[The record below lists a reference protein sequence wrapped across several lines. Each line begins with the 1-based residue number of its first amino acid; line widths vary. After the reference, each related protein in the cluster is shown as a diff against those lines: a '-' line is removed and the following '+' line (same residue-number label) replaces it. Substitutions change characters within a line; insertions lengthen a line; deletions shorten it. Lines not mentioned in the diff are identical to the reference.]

1 MVDTINNNEINEAKV
16 PQSSLEHEMRT
27 SFLDYAMSVIVDR
40 ALPDVRDGC
49 KPVHRRILYVMN
61 DVAPATKATVKSARI
76 VGDVMGKYHPHGDSS
91 IYEAMVR
98 MGQDFSMGEMLV
110 QGQGNFGSRDG
121 DKAAAMRYTEAR
133 LSKLG
138 ASLMDDMEKDTVDWQ
153 PNFDGTLQ
161 EPVVL
166 PTKFPNFLVNGGS
179 GIAVGMATNV
189 PTYNLGEV
197 CNGILAVLDNK
208 DITDDEL
215 FGIIPGPDFPTGAI
229 IMGHAGAYKAHTTGR
244 GSIIVRA
251 KTHMETFHD
260 HPAIV
265 VDEIPYQVNK
275 AQLIIKIAELSKEKR
290 IEGISEIRDESS
302 KEGLR
307 IVIELKRD
315 AMYEVVLNHL
325 FQYTEMQTSFPVNM
339 MALNRGRP
347 MLFNVRGVL
356 DAFIDFRI
364 EVIRR
369 RTIFDLNKARNR
381 AHTLLGL
388 SVAVGNLDAVIELI
402 KSSANPEEAR
412 NALVARGWPASD
424 IESYIQLI
432 DDPNTEYENG
442 LFHMSED
449 QARAIL
455 ELQLHRLTGLER
467 DKIHDDLTG
476 LGAQIKDLLEILG
489 SHERI
494 VGIIRDETTAV
505 RDNWASPRR
514 TEISDA
520 EIDIDIE
527 DLIARE
533 DMVVTVSNTGYIK
546 RVALD
551 TYRAQKRGGKGRNA
565 MTTKDDDYVVQVFVA
580 NTHTPLLFFSSKG
593 LCYKLK
599 TYKLPEAAAAAK
611 GRPLVNLLPL
621 SAGETI
627 TAILPVPE
635 DEVERV
641 RESGVEHFLMFAT
654 ASGTVRRNRMSDFD
668 SIRAN
673 GKIAMKLDEGDS
685 LISVLPCNET
695 QDVFLT
701 TYRGRCIRFPVPEI
715 RVFAGRNSTGNRG
728 MTLADDDRIIGM
740 AMLNHGET
748 DSAIRAAYIKQS
760 RALRRAAT
768 GVEEDAGDADEE
780 TTTVTLTDEQMA
792 KLAADEQFIL
802 TISENGFGKRTSS
815 YEYRTTHRGGGGF
828 TNIKLGGKNTAVAG
842 SFPVSDD
849 QDIIMVTDGGKI
861 IRTPVADVRIAGRST
876 AGVTLFR
883 TAENEKV
890 VSAIS
895 LVRDDEEE
903 VTVDTDIA
911 ATDNDTTT
919 QE

>member
-1 MVDTINNNEINEAKV
+1 MSENFNEVNAIKV

-61 DVAPATKATVKSARI
+61 DVAPSTKATVKSARI
-76 VGDVMGKYHPHGDSS
+76 VGEVMGKYHPHGDSS
-91 IYEAMVR
+91 IYEAMAR
-98 MGQDFSMGEMLV
+98 MAQDFSMGETLV

-121 DKAAAMRYTEAR
+121 DKPAAMRYTEAR

-138 ASLMDDMEKDTVDWQ
+138 ASLMDDMEKDTVDWM
-153 PNFDGTLQ
+153 PNFDGTLE

-197 CNGILAVLDNK
+197 CNAILAILDNRE
-208 DITDDEL
+208 ITDDEL
-215 FGIIPGPDFPTGAI
+215 FTIVPGPDFPTGGI
-229 IMGHAGAYKAHTTGR
+229 IMGRAGAYKAHTTGR
-244 GSIIVRA
+244 GSIIVRS
-251 KTHMETFHD
+251 KTHIEDFRD
-260 HPAIV
+260 HQAIV

-315 AMYEVVLNHL
+315 AIADVVLNHL
-325 FQYTEMQTSFPVNM
+325 FQYTEMQTNFPVNM

-347 MLFNVRGVL
+347 MLFNIRGVL
-356 DAFIDFRI
+356 DAFIDFRA

-369 RTIFDLNKARNR
+369 RTIFDLNKARAR

-388 SVAVGNLDAVIELI
+388 SVAVGNLDEVIELI

-412 NALVARGWPASD
+412 NALVARGWKASD
-424 IESYIQLI
+424 IETYIQLI

-442 LFHMSED
+442 MFHMSED

-467 DKIHDDLTG
+467 DKIHDDLTT
-476 LGAQIKDLLEILG
+476 LGGQIKDLLEILG
-489 SHERI
+489 SAARI
-494 VGIIRDETTAV
+494 IQIIRDETTAV
-505 RDNWASPRR
+505 RDSWGQARR
-514 TEISDA
+514 TDISEA

-565 MTTKDDDYVVQVFVA
+565 MATKEDDYVVQVFVA

-593 LCYKLK
+593 ICYKLK

-621 SAGETI
+621 SNGETI
-627 TAILPVPE
+627 TAILPVADE
-635 DEVERV
+635 DVERV
-641 RESGVEHFLMFAT
+641 KASGKEHFLMFAT

-673 GKIAMKLDEGDS
+673 GKIAMKLDDGDS
-685 LISVLPCNET
+685 LISVLPCTED
-695 QDVFLT
+695 QDVFLS

-715 RVFAGRNSTGNRG
+715 RVFAGRNSTGVRG
-728 MTLADDDRIIGM
+728 MNLNDDDRIIGM
-740 AMLNHGET
+740 AMLNSGET
-748 DSAIRAAYIKQS
+748 DSAVRAAYIKQS
-760 RALRRAAT
+760 RALRRLETGIEEEADAEEEATTLVLDDAKMAEMKAA
-768 GVEEDAGDADEE
+768 EE
-780 TTTVTLTDEQMA
+780 
-792 KLAADEQFIL
+792 FIL

-815 YEYRTTHRGGGGF
+815 YEYRVTHRGGGGF

-861 IRTPVADVRIAGRST
+861 IRTPVADVRIAGRAT
-876 AGVTLFR
+876 AGVTLLR

-895 LVRDDEEE
+895 IEKDDSAEEE
-903 VTVDTDIA
+903 TVMESDNAADAVT
-911 ATDNDTTT
+911 
-919 QE
+919 E

>member
-1 MVDTINNNEINEAKV
+1 MSEIIETNELSEVKV

-61 DVAPATKATVKSARI
+61 DVAPATRATVKSARI

-138 ASLMDDMEKDTVDWQ
+138 ASMMDDLDKDTVDWQ

-189 PTYNLGEV
+189 PTYNLGEL
-197 CNGILAVLDNK
+197 CNGILAILDNDK
-208 DITDDEL
+208 ISDDEL
-215 FGIIPGPDFPTGAI
+215 FEIIPGPDFPTGGI
-229 IMGHAGAYKAHTTGR
+229 IMGRSGAYKAHTTGR

-265 VDEIPYQVNK
+265 IDEIPYQVNK
-275 AQLIIKIAELSKEKR
+275 SQMIIKIAELSKDKR

-307 IVIELKRD
+307 VVIELKRD
-315 AMYEVVLNHL
+315 AIPDVVLNQL
-325 FQYTEMQTSFPVNM
+325 FQYTEMQTNFPVNL

-347 MLFNVRGVL
+347 MLFSVRGVL
-356 DAFIDFRI
+356 DAFIEFRI

-388 SVAVGNLDAVIELI
+388 TVAVGNLDEVIELI
-402 KSSANPEEAR
+402 KSSPNPD
-412 NALVARGWPASD
+412 VAREQLIARTWPAAD
-424 IESYIQLI
+424 IETYIKLI

-442 LFHMSED
+442 MFRMSED
-449 QARAIL
+449 QAKAIL

-467 DKIHDDLTG
+467 DKIHDDLTA
-476 LGAQIKDLLEILG
+476 LGAQIKDLLDILG

-494 VGIIRDETTAV
+494 VQIIREETIDE
-505 RDNWASPRR
+505 RDNWSSKRR

-520 EIDIDIE
+520 EIDIDME

-565 MTTKDDDYVVQVFVA
+565 MTTKDDDYVVNVFVA

-621 SAGETI
+621 ENGETI

-635 DEVERV
+635 EEVQRV
-641 RESGVEHFLMFAT
+641 QESGKEHFLMFAT
-654 ASGTVRRNRMSDFD
+654 SSGTVRRNRMSDFD

-673 GKIAMKLDEGDS
+673 GKIAMKLDEGES
-685 LISVLPCNET
+685 LISVLPCTED
-695 QDVFLT
+695 QDVFLA
-701 TYRGRCIRFPVPEI
+701 TYRGRCIRFPVNEI
-715 RVFAGRNSTGNRG
+715 RIFAGRNSTGVRG
-728 MTLADDDRIIGM
+728 LTLAKDDKIIDM

-748 DSAIRAAYIKQS
+748 DSAVRAAYIKQS

-768 GVEEDAGDADEE
+768 GIEEEDDGEEE
-780 TTTVTLTDEQMA
+780 TTDLVLDDTKMA
-792 KLAADEQFIL
+792 ELAANEQFIL

-815 YEYRTTHRGGGGF
+815 YEYRITHRGGSGF
-828 TNIKLGGKNTAVAG
+828 ATIKLGGKNTAVAG
-842 SFPVSDD
+842 SFPVDD
-849 QDIIMVTDGGKI
+849 NHDIIMVTDGGKI
-861 IRTPVADVRIAGRST
+861 IRTPVADVRIAGRAT

-883 TAENEKV
+883 LAENEKV
-890 VSAIS
+890 MSAIS
-895 LVRDDEEE
+895 IEHEDDS
-903 VTVDTDIA
+903 VDETIA
-911 ATDNDTTT
+911 DTNDTTPT
-919 QE
+919 ETVAE

>member
-1 MVDTINNNEINEAKV
+1 MSENEIKELKI

-61 DVAPATKATVKSARI
+61 DVAPATKSTVKSARI

-91 IYEAMVR
+91 IYEAMAR
-98 MGQDFSMGEMLV
+98 MAQDFSMGETLV

-121 DKAAAMRYTEAR
+121 DKPAAMRYTEAR

-138 ASLMDDMEKDTVDWQ
+138 ASLMEDMDKDTVDWQ

-197 CNGILAVLDNK
+197 CNGILAILDNR
-208 DITDDEL
+208 DVTDDEL
-215 FGIIPGPDFPTGAI
+215 FDIIPGPDFPTGAV
-229 IMGHAGAYKAHTTGR
+229 IMGRAGAYKAHTTGR

-251 KTHMETFHD
+251 KTHTENIHD
-260 HPAIV
+260 HEAIV

-275 AQLIIKIAELSKEKR
+275 AQMIVKIAELAKDKK

-315 AMYEVVLNHL
+315 AIPDVVLNHL
-325 FQYTEMQTSFPVNM
+325 FQYTEMQTNFPVNM

-347 MLFNVRGVL
+347 MLFNIRGVL
-356 DAFIDFRI
+356 DAFIEFRE

-388 SVAVGNLDAVIELI
+388 SVAVGNLDEVIQLI
-402 KSSANPEEAR
+402 KTSANPDDAR
-412 NALVARGWPASD
+412 TALVSRGWPASD
-424 IESYIQLI
+424 IQSYIELI
-432 DDPNTEYENG
+432 DDPNTEYKDG
-442 LFHMSED
+442 MFYMSED

-467 DKIHDDLTG
+467 DKLHADLVE
-476 LGAQIKDLLEILG
+476 LGATIKDLLDILG

-494 VGIIRDETTAV
+494 IQIIRDETTMV
-505 RDNWASPRR
+505 RDNWSSARR
-514 TEISDA
+514 TEISEA
-520 EIDIDIE
+520 SVDIDVE

-565 MTTKDDDYVVQVFVA
+565 MTTKEDDYVVNVFVA

-599 TYKLPEAAAAAK
+599 TYKLPEATASGK

-621 SAGETI
+621 EKDETI
-627 TAILPVPE
+627 TAILPVSDE
-635 DEVERV
+635 DVKRV
-641 RESGVEHFLMFAT
+641 QESGKEHFLMFAT
-654 ASGTVRRNRMSDFD
+654 ASGTVRRNRMEDFD

-673 GKIAMKLDEGDS
+673 GKIAMKLDDGDS
-685 LISVLPCNET
+685 LISVLPCNED

-701 TYRGRCIRFPVPEI
+701 TYRGRCIRFPVSEI
-715 RVFAGRNSTGNRG
+715 RVFAGRNSTGVRG
-728 MTLADDDRIIGM
+728 LSLQKDDHIIGM
-740 AMLNHGET
+740 AMLNHGESDAT
-748 DSAIRAAYIKQS
+748 VRSAYIKQS
-760 RALRRAAT
+760 RAARRAAT
-768 GVEEDAGDADEE
+768 GIEEEAGDTDEE
-780 TTTVTLTDEQMA
+780 TTDLVLTDEQMS
-792 KLAADEQFIL
+792 KMAATEEFIL

-815 YEYRTTHRGGGGF
+815 YEYRTTHRGGNGF

-842 SFPVSDD
+842 SFPVTDD

-861 IRTPVADVRIAGRST
+861 IRTPVHDVRIAGRST

-895 LVRDDEEE
+895 IVSENEEE
-903 VTVDTDIA
+903 ETVENAETPA
-911 ATDNDTTT
+911 
-919 QE
+919 EPVME

>member
-1 MVDTINNNEINEAKV
+1 MLEIGEKQDMSESNIINEVKV

-61 DVAPATKATVKSARI
+61 DVAPATKPTVKSARI

-138 ASLMDDMEKDTVDWQ
+138 ASLMDDMDKDTVDWM

-197 CNGILAVLDNK
+197 CNGILAVLDNRNL
-208 DITDDEL
+208 TDDEL
-215 FGIIPGPDFPTGAI
+215 FQIIPGPDFPTGGL
-229 IMGHAGAYKAHTTGR
+229 IMGRAGAYKAHTTGR

-251 KTHMETFHD
+251 KTHLENSHD
-260 HPAIV
+260 HPVII

-275 AQLIIKIAELSKEKR
+275 AQMIIKIAELAKEKR
-290 IEGISEIRDESS
+290 IEGIAEIRDESS

-315 AMYEVVLNHL
+315 AIPDVVLNHL

-356 DAFIDFRI
+356 DAFIEFRE

-388 SVAVGNLDAVIELI
+388 SVAVGNLDEVIELI
-402 KSSANPEEAR
+402 KSSASPDDAR
-412 NALVARGWPASD
+412 AALISRGWKASD
-424 IESYIQLI
+424 IENYIQLI
-432 DDPNTEYENG
+432 DDPNTEYKDG
-442 LFHMSED
+442 MFFMSED
-449 QARAIL
+449 QAKAIL

-467 DKIHDDLTG
+467 DKLHADLVE
-476 LGAQIKDLLEILG
+476 LGAQIRDLLDILA

-494 VGIIRDETTAV
+494 VQIIRDETTAV
-505 RDNWASPRR
+505 RDNWASDRR

-565 MTTKDDDYVVQVFVA
+565 MATKEDDYVVQVFVA

-599 TYKLPEAAAAAK
+599 TYKLPEAAASAK

-621 SAGETI
+621 EQGETI

-635 DEVERV
+635 DDVNAIKN
-641 RESGVEHFLMFAT
+641 SGMEHFLMFVT
-654 ASGTVRRNRMSDFD
+654 ASGTVRRNRMADFD

-685 LISVLPCNET
+685 LVSVLPCNEN
-695 QDVFLT
+695 QDVFLA

-715 RVFAGRNSTGNRG
+715 RIFAGRNSTGVRG
-728 MTLADDDRIIGM
+728 ITLGKDDRIIGM
-740 AMLNHGET
+740 SMLNRGEA
-748 DSAIRAAYIKQS
+748 DSAVRAAYVKQS
-760 RALRRAAT
+760 RAARRAAT
-768 GVEEDAGDADEE
+768 GIEEEGDAEEEATTLVLDEAK
-780 TTTVTLTDEQMA
+780 MA
-792 KLAADEQFIL
+792 EMAAREEFIL

-815 YEYRTTHRGGGGF
+815 YEYRLTHRGGGGF

-842 SFPVSDD
+842 SFPVMDGH
-849 QDIIMVTDGGKI
+849 DIIMVTDGGKI
-861 IRTPVADVRIAGRST
+861 IRTPISDIRIAGRST

-895 LVRDDEEE
+895 IENDGESGDENVEASAPTVEE
-903 VTVDTDIA
+903 
-911 ATDNDTTT
+911 
-919 QE
+919 